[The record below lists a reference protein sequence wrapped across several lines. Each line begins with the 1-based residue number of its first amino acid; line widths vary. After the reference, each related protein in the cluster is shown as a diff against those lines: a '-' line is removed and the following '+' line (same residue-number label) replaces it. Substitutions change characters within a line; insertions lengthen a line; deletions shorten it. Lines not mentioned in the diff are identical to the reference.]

1 MVKSIPNIKGLNIFN
16 HNYLYTAYADD
27 TTSFLNDQKSIRE
40 LMITFKFS
48 KFFGLKPNILKC
60 EVAGMGSLER
70 FKMTV
75 CRVIC
80 RVVSCIDLATETLI
94 VGMGVQEF

>member
-75 CRVIC
+75 CRV
-80 RVVSCIDLATETLI
+80 VSCIDLATETLI